1 MENTFL
7 ELRFKGVQDKTFL
20 SAYLSVLFLP
30 IKVCLNKEWP
40 LLEVFTALK
49 KSKNKADW
57 VLILNF
63 TIKRLLTR
71 YLISSHLT
79 LA

>member
-49 KSKNKADW
+49 KSKNKAD
-57 VLILNF
+57 
-63 TIKRLLTR
+63 
-71 YLISSHLT
+71 
-79 LA
+79 

>member
-7 ELRFKGVQDKTFL
+7 ELRFKGVQDIFISL
-20 SAYLSVLFLP
+20 LIRVISP

-40 LLEVFTALK
+40 LLEVFTAHKSCLK
-49 KSKNKADW
+49 NG
-57 VLILNF
+57 ILNI
-63 TIKRLLTR
+63 TIKRLITR